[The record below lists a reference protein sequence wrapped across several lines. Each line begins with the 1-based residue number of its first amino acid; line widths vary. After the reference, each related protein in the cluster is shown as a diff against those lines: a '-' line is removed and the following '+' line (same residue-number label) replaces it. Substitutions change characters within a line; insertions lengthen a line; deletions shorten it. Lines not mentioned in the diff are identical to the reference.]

1 MQELSLPSSTADRRW
16 TLKALVSFQEHCRWG
31 FDRVSKKQPHITR
44 RTWLM
49 YFGEELLEYAKNTQG
64 LVQLRASY
72 VMKLRVLL
80 GIKVI
85 EGETSTAWDFACQSS
100 HAMQSS
106 KVETYNETVIEAWP
120 KGRHLRKKCGSWERS
135 DQSDTHIFRCD
146 FLWFFGLSEF
156 LGVVKIQ
163 GFAFST
169 TWWCYCW
176 RAGLARISG
185 HAWHG
190 IIADQDSRIQRQDFQ
205 FHSWKIAK
213 LCKEI
218 SIKEEQHNKQWSSET
233 KGT

>member
-1 MQELSLPSSTADRRW
+1 MFFFKVDLCKNLAYHLQQPTGDGLWKPWYHSKSIAGG
-16 TLKALVSFQEHCRWG
+16 V

-49 YFGEELLEYAKNTQG
+49 YFGEELLEYAKNRQG

-213 LCKEI
+213 LC
-218 SIKEEQHNKQWSSET
+218 
-233 KGT
+233 